1 VSKNKEDA
9 RKQEKLPSKTC
20 ERPLAPSL
28 LITFAN
34 NPHHLQFIYSQV
46 DSNFSYLNRQDH
58 LLQKILKSD
67 NKQQPTPQKRA
78 IQIS

>member
-1 VSKNKEDA
+1 MSKNKEDT

-28 LITFAN
+28 NYIID
-34 NPHHLQFIYSQV
+34 NPHYLCSYTQV
-46 DSNFSYLNRQDH
+46 DSNWAYLNRQDH
-58 LLQKILKSD
+58 LLQKILRQD
-67 NKQQPTPQKRA
+67 NKLKTTPQTLA